1 MFKSLTAEIETM
13 QKGASKIYFV
23 FDMGIPGVVFIKL
36 VDWMRPFVDVKKV
49 GLAIVEHVAETKE
62 ALSRFACRFIPVD
75 VLCKANLADFM
86 KFSEAIISKVF
97 HESDRERTMWCM
109 DFKSRCNEKAIRKDY
124 FEALESKI
132 DRLKNPISYDDADY
146 EILIEVFRDMLVFA
160 ILPNYKKLKKYNL

>member
-75 VLCKANLADFM
+75 VLCKANIADFM
-86 KFSEAIISKVF
+86 KFSEAMI
-97 HESDRERTMWCM
+97 
-109 DFKSRCNEKAIRKDY
+109 
-124 FEALESKI
+124 
-132 DRLKNPISYDDADY
+132 
-146 EILIEVFRDMLVFA
+146 
-160 ILPNYKKLKKYNL
+160 